1 MFQRYTEK
9 ARRSIF
15 FARYEASRFGS
26 PCIESEHLLLGLM
39 REVKSSLDIFLPDL
53 EKRAAI
59 PRRIEEHCIIREKIA
74 AAVDLPLSKEC
85 KRALVYAA
93 EEADRLQHSHIGT
106 EHLLLGVLREDGCF
120 AAQLMRESGAD
131 IERAR
136 KTLAEMAARPDPNS
150 ESTGSETASPRYE
163 MARELFEEAQQLLM
177 SPANYSEA
185 AWKGLLFARHE
196 AARSGS
202 LPIESRHMLFGLL
215 HQTRGDL
222 YRFLPASIS
231 AESIR
236 TKAKTTD
243 MMDVPASQPLSLE
256 FSDECKQ
263 AMAFAEEEAA
273 RLQHSK
279 IAVEHLL
286 LGLLRIENSVA
297 SKIMREGGA
306 NLDQLRRKLAD
317 AAPPQTG
324 ARS

>member
-26 PCIESEHLLLGLM
+26 PYIESDHLLLGLI
-39 REVKSSLDIFLPDL
+39 REVKSSLDLFLPDL
-53 EKRAAI
+53 QKRAAI
-59 PRRIEEHCIIREKIA
+59 PRRIEQHTVIREKISTS
-74 AAVDLPLSKEC
+74 VDLPLSNEC
-85 KRALVYAA
+85 KRILVYAT
-93 EEADRLQHSHIGT
+93 EEADLLQHSHIGT
-106 EHLLLGVLREDGCF
+106 EHLLLGVLREEGCF
-120 AAQLMRESGAD
+120 AAQIMRECGAD
-131 IERAR
+131 LEHAR
-136 KTLAEMAARPDPNS
+136 KTLAEIAARPEPDS
-150 ESTGSETASPRYE
+150 EGARPESASPRYE
-163 MARELFEEAQQLLM
+163 MARELFAEAQQLLM

-185 AWKGLLFARHE
+185 AWKGLVSARHE

-202 LPIESRHMLFGLL
+202 QAIESRHMLFGLL

-231 AESIR
+231 AEAIFA
-236 TKAKTTD
+236 KAKSAGAIET
-243 MMDVPASQPLSLE
+243 PGSRPLSLE

-286 LGLLRIENSVA
+286 LGLLRVETSAA
-297 SKIMREGGA
+297 SKIMRGSGVH
-306 NLDQLRRKLAD
+306 LDRLRQKLAD
-317 AAPPQTG
+317 VDPPQTG
-324 ARS
+324 AQS